1 MPSAAAYKSIL
12 VHVGQDSA
20 CDMRLALAA
29 SLARRFE
36 GRVIGAGGEIFY
48 GGLSAPG
55 GYMDAKT
62 VQMLLEY
69 AQERLDQSAAKLTK
83 AAAAAGVP
91 AVWRGRLERP
101 EAVIADEARGADLIV
116 ASQHGGAVADE
127 PPIDPGE
134 LIMAGGL
141 PVLVAPP
148 AVQQLDARRILLGW
162 KNTLQARSAISVAL
176 PLLQAADAVE
186 VVRIADDEA
195 NAEVE
200 LGDVAERLRL
210 HGVNVSCA
218 AERRERRPAAQ
229 VLVDR
234 AQGQNA
240 DLIVVGAYG
249 QPRLH
254 QWVFGG
260 VTRDLLARSTL
271 PVLYAR

>member
-1 MPSAAAYKSIL
+1 MPAGAAYKSIL
-12 VHVGQDSA
+12 VHVAADAA
-20 CDMRLALAA
+20 CDARLALAVE
-29 SLARRFE
+29 LARRSE

-69 AQERLDQSAAKLTK
+69 AQERLDRAGARFMA

-101 EAVIADEARGADLIV
+101 ETVIADEARGADLIV
-116 ASQHGGAVADE
+116 ASQHGGAGADE

-141 PVLVAPP
+141 PVLVVPP
-148 AVQQLDARRILLGW
+148 DVDRLAARRILLGW

-176 PLLQAADAVE
+176 PLLTAADAVE

-195 NAEVE
+195 NAQVE
-200 LGDVAERLRL
+200 LADVAERLRL
-210 HGVNVSCA
+210 HGVKVSCA
-218 AERRERRPAAQ
+218 AERRERRAVAQ
-229 VLVDR
+229 SLVDR
-234 AQGQNA
+234 ARNHNA
-240 DLIVVGAYG
+240 DLIVAGAYA